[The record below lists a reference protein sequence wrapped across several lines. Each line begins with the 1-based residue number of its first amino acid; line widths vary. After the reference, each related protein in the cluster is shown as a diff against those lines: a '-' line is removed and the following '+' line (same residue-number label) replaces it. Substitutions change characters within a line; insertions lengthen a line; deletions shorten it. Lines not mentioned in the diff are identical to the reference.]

1 MQTLTKFI
9 NEFLSLT
16 ARMAPWLLL
25 GFLFAGLFAL
35 FFTPEKVR
43 RHLGGKG
50 LLPVLKAVLLGVPL
64 PLCSCGVVPLA
75 AAMRSSGAS
84 RGATAAFFI
93 STPQT
98 GIDSMVATFSLLG
111 WLAGVLRPVLAI
123 VTGLVGGVLIG
134 RLADRDDSQDSA
146 GIEAEHAPAEHGGC
160 CCSDEGTVPAA
171 HRDGDGCCSDEGKPA
186 GEHGGCCCSGGGG
199 TARRPGLLGAVR
211 YMLWYGFVRTPRMVA
226 SSLLLGLVIAT
237 LIQMFVPD
245 DFGASVIRGNAWVE
259 MVAVIAFSLPLYV
272 CSTGAI
278 PIAATLVLKGI
289 SPGAALVFL
298 IAGPATNSAMV
309 ASMVRILGG
318 RATLVYLAVLAV
330 VTVTAGVVIN
340 ALGLSLGGGTVLPT
354 AAAGHD
360 ACCLTLFQRLSGAVL
375 LVLLGWGMYRKLLHE

>member
-1 MQTLTKFI
+1 
-9 NEFLSLT
+9 
-16 ARMAPWLLL
+16 
-25 GFLFAGLFAL
+25 
-35 FFTPEKVR
+35 
-43 RHLGGKG
+43 
-50 LLPVLKAVLLGVPL
+50 
-64 PLCSCGVVPLA
+64 
-75 AAMRSSGAS
+75 
-84 RGATAAFFI
+84 
-93 STPQT
+93 
-98 GIDSMVATFSLLG
+98 
-111 WLAGVLRPVLAI
+111 
-123 VTGLVGGVLIG
+123 
-134 RLADRDDSQDSA
+134 
-146 GIEAEHAPAEHGGC
+146 
-160 CCSDEGTVPAA
+160 
-171 HRDGDGCCSDEGKPA
+171 
-186 GEHGGCCCSGGGG
+186 
-199 TARRPGLLGAVR
+199 
-211 YMLWYGFVRTPRMVA
+211 MLWYGFVRTPKTVA

-340 ALGLSLGGGTVLPT
+340 ALGLSLGGSSL
-354 AAAGHD
+354 AAVSGATE

>member
-146 GIEAEHAPAEHGGC
+146 GIEAEHAPGEHGGC
-160 CCSDEGTVPAA
+160 CCSDEGTAPAA

-211 YMLWYGFVRTPRMVA
+211 YMLWYGFVRTPKTVA

>member
-1 MQTLTKFI
+1 MMQTLTNFI

-35 FFTPEKVR
+35 FFTPDKVR

-64 PLCSCGVVPLA
+64 PLCSCGVVPVA

-84 RGATAAFFI
+84 RGATAAFLI

-134 RLADRDDSQDSA
+134 RLADRDDRQEVAGTVPEKPHAAHGDSCCS
-146 GIEAEHAPAEHGGC
+146 GEEKPSAEHGGC
-160 CCSDEGTVPAA
+160 CCCSA
-171 HRDGDGCCSDEGKPA
+171 GDGA
-186 GEHGGCCCSGGGG
+186 
-199 TARRPGLLGAVR
+199 ARRPGLLGAVR
-211 YMLWYGFVRTPRMVA
+211 YMLWYGFVRTPREVA

-245 DFGASVIRGNAWVE
+245 DFGASVIRGKAWVE

-330 VTVTAGVVIN
+330 VTVSAGVAIN
-340 ALGLSLGGGTVLPT
+340 ALGLSLGGASL
-354 AAAGHD
+354 AAVSGA
-360 ACCLTLFQRLSGAVL
+360 AETCCLTLFERLCGAAL
-375 LVLLGWGMYRKLLHE
+375 LVLLGWGMYRKLLHA

>member
-146 GIEAEHAPAEHGGC
+146 GIEAEHAPGEHGGC
-160 CCSDEGTVPAA
+160 CCSDEGTAPAA

-211 YMLWYGFVRTPRMVA
+211 YMLWYGFVRTPKTVA

-340 ALGLSLGGGTVLPT
+340 ALGLSLGGSSL
-354 AAAGHD
+354 AAVSGATE

>member
-146 GIEAEHAPAEHGGC
+146 GIEAEHAP
-160 CCSDEGTVPAA
+160 
-171 HRDGDGCCSDEGKPA
+171 

-211 YMLWYGFVRTPRMVA
+211 YMLWYGFVRTPKTVA

-340 ALGLSLGGGTVLPT
+340 ALGLSLGGSSL
-354 AAAGHD
+354 AAVSGATE

>member
-146 GIEAEHAPAEHGGC
+146 GIEAEHAPGEHGGC
-160 CCSDEGTVPAA
+160 CCSDEGTVPTA

-211 YMLWYGFVRTPRMVA
+211 YMLWYGFVRTPKTVA

-340 ALGLSLGGGTVLPT
+340 ALGLSLGGSSL
-354 AAAGHD
+354 AAVSGATE